1 MRLKTDVLTSV
12 NDGLMSDK
20 EHLTSELKEVRELQR
35 TYEAKCSE
43 LMAELTETTSKLKDQ
58 ERDMIGHNEVTRE
71 REERIA
77 KQKKQIDELKANL
90 DELDIKFNSLEL
102 DKKKTQEMLDTA
114 KKDLADTVNK
124 LHATDKARHETEIK
138 LLEEIDKGKT
148 QGEALKAKEDDL
160 RQKKFEFDDLDK
172 RHQ

>member
-43 LMAELTETTSKLKDQ
+43 LMAELTETTSQLKDQ

-71 REERIA
+71 REERIS

-90 DELDIKFNSLEL
+90 DELDIKHTSLQITQN
-102 DKKKTQEMLDTA
+102 KT
-114 KKDLADTVNK
+114 
-124 LHATDKARHETEIK
+124 
-138 LLEEIDKGKT
+138 
-148 QGEALKAKEDDL
+148 
-160 RQKKFEFDDLDK
+160 
-172 RHQ
+172 